1 MDTDDAIGKILDT
14 DDAIN
19 DDENEE
25 EMRQE
30 GQNQYQPKSLDPGL
44 KNIVQVFQ
52 NPQVIQF
59 FKALP

>member
-52 NPQVIQF
+52 NP
-59 FKALP
+59 